1 MKLFLSYI
9 IEPLSFFLFGAAF
22 LFYTVKINRDVRF
35 KTLVVYYVVGT
46 IVLTGMVLT
55 MLITDV
61 NTHFYNLLYP
71 ITGVFLSHYFYT
83 LLQTRLKKTVA
94 VIAGLIPL
102 MYYSFH
108 IDAPYFDS
116 IGYVATST
124 GIVVLIFLYLH
135 QKLNHVTDEQLS
147 HNVDFWF
154 VCVQLAYHLGSFAIF
169 LSYNYFTYRYFEQ
182 GKSKETGTILTYL
195 WVVHNVL
202 LFLGAV
208 IISFAIA
215 WIYRRKL
222 PSS

>member
-1 MKLFLSYI
+1 M
-9 IEPLSFFLFGAAF
+9 
-22 LFYTVKINRDVRF
+22 
-35 KTLVVYYVVGT
+35 VYYVVGT
-46 IVLTGMVLT
+46 IVLTGMILT
-55 MLITDV
+55 MLITNV

-71 ITGVFLSHYFYT
+71 ITGVFISHYFYT

-102 MYYSFH
+102 VYYSFH

-116 IGYVATST
+116 IGYVTTST

-169 LSYNYFTYRYFEQ
+169 LSYNYFTLRYFEQ

-215 WIYRRKL
+215 WIYRRKS